1 MGKNVSLIKKLRMKI
16 LLLLSL
22 VILSSC
28 YSPKTDVEE
37 DKYPEIPEFPNFSDK
52 KVVLEKVMELPLS
65 QKDSCS
71 YLVKGN
77 YLFVYNSPG
86 MHSYENS
93 TNRLFIITEGKPVIF
108 EHWQSIPNINSLA
121 FMDAVGNIYA
131 NNRKYLAPDFHYKKI
146 LPFYDANDITK
157 KYEPLFHVGE
167 SEKDSALFKKIEEE
181 QAVLQKNILAKGDQ
195 ILIVADVVNYVVN
208 DEIPGRAI
216 DGFNYLFNPGQKNAY
231 FVSYNLLQELK
242 AKGSAAENDPIYAQL
257 RPKIKLSP
265 RENSFSP
272 EIRKEYRDTVT
283 FKIKD
288 KIVSGNQWFSTG
300 NHFVASFGYQP
311 VYMYY
316 YDVKLG
322 NKTISTK
329 VDHTKIITSDPI
341 RTTTGKYF
349 LVSNVK
355 EGKFQ
360 IYYLKN

>member
-1 MGKNVSLIKKLRMKI
+1 MRIS
-16 LLLLSL
+16 LLLSFF
-22 VILSSC
+22 VLSSC

-52 KVVLEKVMELPLS
+52 TVVLEKVMELPLS
-65 QKDSCS
+65 QKSNCS
-71 YLVKGN
+71 YLVKDN

-86 MHSYENS
+86 MDSYENS

-108 EHWQSIPNINSLA
+108 EHWGSRPNINNLA
-121 FMDAVGNIYA
+121 FMDDAGNIYA

-167 SEKDSALFKKIEEE
+167 SEKDSVLFKKIDEE

-195 ILIVADVVNYVVN
+195 ILMIADAVN
-208 DEIPGRAI
+208 DEIPDQAI
-216 DGFNYLFNPGQKNAY
+216 YGGNYLFNPGHKNAY

-242 AKGSAAENDPIYAQL
+242 AKDSAVEKDPIYAQL

-300 NHFVASFGYQP
+300 NHFVASFGYHP

-322 NKTISTK
+322 NKTVSTK
-329 VDHTKIITSDPI
+329 EDQTRIIVSDPI
-341 RTTTGKYF
+341 KTKTGKYF
-349 LVSNVK
+349 PVSNMK

-360 IYYLKN
+360 IYYLRK